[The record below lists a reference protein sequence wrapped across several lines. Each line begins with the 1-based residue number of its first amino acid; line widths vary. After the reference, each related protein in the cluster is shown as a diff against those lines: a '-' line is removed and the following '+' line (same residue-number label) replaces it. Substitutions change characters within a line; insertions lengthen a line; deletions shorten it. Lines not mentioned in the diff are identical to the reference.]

1 MIVQSLRQSGAER
14 VTLTF
19 DDGKEF
25 SVSLSVVTDMR
36 LYVGKQLDEAQF
48 EMLKYKTALSLARE
62 LGLELLSRRMHS
74 EAELREKLLRKGTDP
89 AAVEEALIWLQD
101 HLYLDDTRYASAIVR
116 HYLKKGYGEQRIRSE
131 LYRRGIPRDYW
142 DEALKELSGTEE
154 QIDRYLRSR
163 LKDPTDREEVRKLSA
178 ALARRGFSWDE
189 IRSAFDRI
197 S

>member
-154 QIDRYLRSR
+154 QIERYLRSR

>member
-1 MIVQSLRQSGAER
+1 MIIQSLWQSGHER
-14 VTLTF
+14 ITLTF
-19 DDGKEF
+19 HDGNDFTTSLAVVTELRLFAGKE
-25 SVSLSVVTDMR
+25 
-36 LYVGKQLDEAQF
+36 LDEAQF
-48 EMLKYKTALSLARE
+48 ETLKYKTSVSLARE

-74 EAELREKLLRKGTDP
+74 RA
-89 AAVEEALIWLQD
+89 
-101 HLYLDDTRYASAIVR
+101 AIVR